1 MIPMWKKIL
10 DFLLQTGKNVVYV
23 ADLRHAGF
31 SDQGIFHARFE
42 LYDHGW
48 DWSSPS
54 HVEIENPQ
62 FVLSHL
68 HTLLEMS
75 EDGRS
80 PMYYFYKK

>member
-1 MIPMWKKIL
+1 MWKKIL
-10 DFLLQTGKNVVYV
+10 DFLCQTAKNDKKVVYV
-23 ADLRHAGF
+23 AEIRQAGF
-31 SDQGIFHARFE
+31 SDKDIYHARFE

-54 HVEIENPQ
+54 HVQMESPQ
-62 FVLSHL
+62 FVLQHL